1 MEIIKKRVT
10 SVKLLASIVM
20 AFAFMYI
27 FSVNAFAGNLKQI
40 GNSDNSVTMNWE
52 GVKSSWT
59 STSSTT
65 YTYENVRIGYAEIPI
80 GADYAT
86 QSQCETTAK
95 NNATNGQIVLPNPN
109 EFTYTIPGLRAQSQY
124 IIYVAYN
131 VRSTS
136 KSGITRMYEN
146 NYLNCYA
153 LTKIS
158 KINNVAQ
165 KKWWKYALSV
175 DVSWDQVPTIASSD
189 VTYEVKFM
197 DVKGRDIETKT
208 SNYIGYSHAI
218 KNNKIYTVKVRATRR
233 ANSNYQMN
241 MGDEVTEWS
250 DVQYLFTQP
259 TVKYAKLAKGK
270 LTISWNKIAGVTSY
284 DVYVSTKQ
292 SKGYKKVKT
301 LKAKKSSYTI
311 KKFKKKKLK
320 KRQYFVYVVPNKKVA
335 GKVIKKDVT
344 YVYKVQKG
352 VSTPSECYK

>member
-52 GVKSSWT
+52 GVKNIYY
-59 STSSTT
+59 STGSKSYSFT
-65 YTYENVRIGYAEIPI
+65 NVRVGYAEIPV

-86 QSQCETTAK
+86 QSSCSTTAK
-95 NNATNGQIVLPNPN
+95 NNALNGQIVIPDNS
-109 EFTYTIPGLRAQSQY
+109 FSYTITGLNPQSQY
-124 IIYVAYN
+124 YVYVYCN
-131 VRSTS
+131 IVCRTSYGVSTQ
-136 KSGITRMYEN
+136 EN
-146 NYLNCYA
+146 YFVNGCA
-153 LTKIS
+153 LTRLVKV
-158 KINNVAQ
+158 NNVAQ
-165 KKWWKYALSV
+165 EKWWKYIEKV
-175 DVSWDQVPTIASSD
+175 DVNWTQVPQIGYND

-197 DVKGRDIETKT
+197 DAKGRDIETKT
-208 SNYIGYSHAI
+208 STYLGYSHAI
-218 KNNKIYTVKVRATRR
+218 KNNKIYTVKVRATRKP
-233 ANSNYQMN
+233 NTDYQMN
-241 MGDEVTEWS
+241 MPTEVSEWS